1 MKTPIYL
8 DYAATTPVD
17 PRVAEKMI
25 ACLTMDGNFGNPASR
40 SHIFGWRAE
49 EAVEGAHI
57 VYARSWQSLDDYGNP
72 TLAASRRARSAGWIV
87 DEALMALGEDAR
99 LMHAMPVR
107 RNVEVTDEVLDG
119 KRSLLYEQAAN
130 RLPSQM
136 ALLVN
141 LLR

>member
-1 MKTPIYL
+1 MRGSQ
-8 DYAATTPVD
+8 V
-17 PRVAEKMI
+17 
-25 ACLTMDGNFGNPASR
+25 
-40 SHIFGWRAE
+40 
-49 EAVEGAHI
+49 
-57 VYARSWQSLDDYGNP
+57 VYARSWQSLESYGHA
-72 TLAASRRARSAGWIV
+72 TLAASQRSRHTAWRI
-87 DEALMALGEDAR
+87 DEKLLALGQEAR

-130 RLPSQM
+130 RLHSQM